1 MNEENLWDEIINDIN
16 YYPVPEDVIKK
27 NMLKI
32 KQQQEIEKADNELTH
47 ELFNDVNNINTNE
60 INKPINIKS
69 RVKLNK
75 TKQCK

>member
-1 MNEENLWDEIINDIN
+1 
-16 YYPVPEDVIKK
+16 
-27 NMLKI
+27 MLKI

-69 RVKLNK
+69 RVKLKK

>member
-32 KQQQEIEKADNELTH
+32 KQQQEIEMADNELTH

-69 RVKLNK
+69 RVKLKK